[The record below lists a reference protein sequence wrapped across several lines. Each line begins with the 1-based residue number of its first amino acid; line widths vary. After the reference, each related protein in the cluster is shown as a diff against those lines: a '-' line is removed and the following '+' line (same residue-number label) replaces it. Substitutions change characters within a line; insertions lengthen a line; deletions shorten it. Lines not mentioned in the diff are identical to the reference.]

1 MYLNTLPR
9 DARQLLRDLGR
20 ESLNGSFY
28 LAGGSAAAVH
38 LGHRVSNC
46 LVFFAARHKYEAE
59 LLTQQLRAIGPLTIQ
74 QQSRGILAGSLNGVR
89 VSFSL
94 YPHPTLA
101 EMAVLEGVPVAHLL
115 DIALMLLSAIGRGG
129 GKRDFIDLYFIC
141 QHGYRLD
148 DLLRRVPYKYG
159 SPSYSSQD
167 LVRALVYF
175 VDAEGD
181 ETPRMLAPFDWG
193 DVKEFFEG
201 EALRL
206 TQ

>member
-1 MYLNTLPR
+1 MYISTLPH
-9 DARQLLRDLGR
+9 DARQLLREFGR

-28 LAGGSAAAVH
+28 LAGGSAAALH
-38 LGHRVSNC
+38 LGHRVSND
-46 LVFFAARHKYEAE
+46 LVFFTPRHSYEAE
-59 LLTQQLRAIGPLTIQ
+59 PLTQRLRAIGKLNIQ
-74 QQSRGILAGSLNGVR
+74 GQGRGTLIGSINGVR

-101 EMAVLEGVPVAHLL
+101 EMAAWEGVPVAHLL
-115 DIALMLLSAIGRGG
+115 DIALMLLNAIRRGG
-129 GKRDFIDLYFIC
+129 RKRDFIDLYFIC
-141 QHGYRLD
+141 QNGYRLD
-148 DLLRRVPYKYG
+148 DLLRRVPEKYG
-159 SPSYSSQD
+159 SVPYSSQD
-167 LVRALVYF
+167 LVRALAYF